1 MAILLTKKQFLLS
14 IFYTIVAV
22 ALFVLSDTLVIA
34 EDTFWGTCHIYD
46 GWTIYMSM
54 IAFAA
59 LSAAVI
65 FSFIGKKI
73 PFLIFTLGY
82 LVVTTMCLITTIS
95 GSSIQVGLYI
105 TLALIALLVLLTILQ
120 MISKRDD
127 AFVKVALSP
136 GDLAFDIFYTV
147 LILTIYIFMK
157 AFKAVEIAYLDDLG
171 MFYQYYSAW
180 NFFGAFI
187 HEVKTITLLEIG
199 VTILLTASAILYW
212 YKKHKIAF
220 VAVMVYVVL
229 LLIALINLFDCPYR
243 TSSFYLVLVFACI
256 PVIFAII
263 KLRGSIKVNIEKKI
277 EELDFLLKE
286 GVISQ
291 EQYEQKVNVLKSQ
304 NK

>member
-34 EDTFWGTCHIYD
+34 EDTFWGMCHIYD
-46 GWTIYMSM
+46 GWVIYMSM

-136 GDLAFDIFYTV
+136 GDLAFNIFYTV

-157 AFKAVEIAYLDDLG
+157 AFKAVEIAYLDDFG

-180 NFFGAFI
+180 NFFGSFNHAAM
-187 HEVKTITLLEIG
+187 TITPLEMV

-220 VAVMVYVVL
+220 VIVMIYAIVF
-229 LLIALINLFDCPYR
+229 LITFIYNLNYSHR
-243 TSSFYLVLVFACI
+243 TPAFYLVSIFACI
-256 PVIFAII
+256 PVVFALI
-263 KLRGSIKVNIEKKI
+263 KFKGSFKVNIEKKI
-277 EELDFLLKE
+277 EELDFMLKE

-291 EQYEQKVNVLKSQ
+291 EQYEQKVNALKSQ